1 MNGWKKKKKKK
12 KTKLV
17 LKAEDQSRKALILNK
32 NAAREN
38 SNNEMVWAGHRGL
51 VGMAKDARSDLCV
64 LAQGVPLII
73 IEIWFQMKK
82 WN

>member
-1 MNGWKKKKKKK
+1 MKEEEKK

-17 LKAEDQSRKALILNK
+17 LKAEDQSRDALILNKKK

-38 SNNEMVWAGHRGL
+38 SNNEMVWAGHWGL

>member
-1 MNGWKKKKKKK
+1 MDERRRKK

-38 SNNEMVWAGHRGL
+38 SNNEMV
-51 VGMAKDARSDLCV
+51 
-64 LAQGVPLII
+64 
-73 IEIWFQMKK
+73 
-82 WN
+82 